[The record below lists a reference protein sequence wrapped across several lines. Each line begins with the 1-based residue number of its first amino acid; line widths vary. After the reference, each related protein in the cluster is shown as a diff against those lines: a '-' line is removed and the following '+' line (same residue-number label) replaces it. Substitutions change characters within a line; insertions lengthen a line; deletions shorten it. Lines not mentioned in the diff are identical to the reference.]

1 MTGERF
7 SSGELPVHPKP
18 IFILGILPR
27 CGTNYL
33 SDLLCRH
40 PDCGSPAP
48 IWEDFLV
55 GHADL
60 LARYVDT
67 VHGRWDP
74 RWGVEE
80 GACDRLASHLGSGLV
95 TFLAE
100 RTEAT
105 RVVTKTPRVDNLERF
120 FTFLPDARLLIL
132 VRDGRAILESGVKT
146 FGWYRDS
153 ALRKLAEAARTI
165 LDFDTANRDS
175 PCRDKYRIVRY
186 EDLWTNLENELHAIL
201 TFLDL
206 DVSAYDFRAATQLP
220 VRGSSTLPQRGSSAV
235 HWEPVER
242 TSEFDPMSRF
252 RHWGRAKH
260 ERFNW
265 VAGRYLEPFGY
276 EETRFTSN
284 RWLWSVWNVILDLR
298 WLIVRTLGPIYLKW
312 KRHRQSRRTP
322 TPSAGRP
329 GA

>member
-1 MTGERF
+1 M
-7 SSGELPVHPKP
+7 
-18 IFILGILPR
+18 
-27 CGTNYL
+27 
-33 SDLLCRH
+33 
-40 PDCGSPAP
+40 
-48 IWEDFLV
+48 
-55 GHADL
+55 
-60 LARYVDT
+60 DT
-67 VHGRWDP
+67 VQGRWNP
-74 RWGVEE
+74 GWGVDEPTR
-80 GACDRLASHLGSGLV
+80 DRLAASLGAGVIAFLSGQ
-95 TFLAE
+95 AE
-100 RTEAT
+100 GK
-105 RVVTKTPRVDNLERF
+105 RVVTKTPRVDNLEQF
-120 FTFLPDARLLIL
+120 FTFFPNARLLIL
-132 VRDGRAILESGVKT
+132 MRDGRAILESGVKT

-175 PCRDKYRIVRY
+175 PWRDKYRIVRY

-206 DVSAYDFRAATQLP
+206 DVNAYDFRAATQLP
-220 VRGSSTLPQRGSSAV
+220 VRGSSTLPQRGSDTV

-265 VAGRYLEPFGY
+265 VAGRYLKPFGY
-276 EETRFTSN
+276 EEMRFAPN
-284 RWLWSVWNVILDLR
+284 RWLWSVWNVVLDLR

-312 KRHRQSRRTP
+312 KRHRQARRRPAT
-322 TPSAGRP
+322 SAGRP